1 MQAPGQDKLGQ
12 HSNDVASR
20 ARILC
25 LWVDEHL
32 RKTEREQE
40 WARVSRR
47 EPESAKSSQSE
58 RQWLWQSEP
67 ERALLTNT
75 LLTVTAQHARQWKR
89 NLLTKRNI
97 EREIGSQ
104 SATMPLRRR
113 PIWSYQLHISFY
125 LCPSSSNE
133 NISLAPHFTHIQIFQ
148 TYFQGTKWTVRGSD
162 IWLRNYCKHIAKSI
176 SNFRSPISP
185 WWGRRGSLSSQPK
198 ILSLLRLHST
208 FLGGF
213 PK

>member
-12 HSNDVASR
+12 HSNDVANR
-20 ARILC
+20 ARIL
-25 LWVDEHL
+25 WVDERL

-47 EPESAKSSQSE
+47 EPERAKVSQSE
-58 RQWLWQSEP
+58 GHWQSEP
-67 ERALLTNT
+67 ERAWLTNT
-75 LLTVTAQHARQWKR
+75 LLTAQHTRQWEG

-113 PIWSYQLHISFY
+113 PIWSYQLYISFY
-125 LCPSSSNE
+125 LCPIISNE
-133 NISLAPHFTHIQIFQ
+133 NISLALHFTHIQIFQ
-148 TYFQGTKWTVRGSD
+148 TYFQGTKWIVRGSD
-162 IWLRNYCKHIAKSI
+162 ILLRNYCKHIAKSI
-176 SNFRSPISP
+176 RYFRIPISP
-185 WWGRRGSLSSQPK
+185 WWGPRGSLSSPPK
-198 ILSLLRLHST
+198 ISSSAT